1 VAAAY
6 FVLQEEEN
14 PRLNAVVALT
24 DEDSPALEEVS
35 LTFQRQIDDRV
46 QERMPRAQ
54 ECCLRL
60 TRNPALLAFVA
71 RPRCETACLDERS
84 LERLAE

>member
-1 VAAAY
+1 MAAAY

-46 QERMPRAQ
+46 QERMPRA
-54 ECCLRL
+54 
-60 TRNPALLAFVA
+60 
-71 RPRCETACLDERS
+71 
-84 LERLAE
+84 